1 MLHAQLY
8 RDEYIEPISDP
19 SAQGQRFFVEDLL
32 DIGIFSTM
40 NQLLRERVV
49 ETRMKLNRFEQDLKL
64 SDERIAIQQKYI
76 DDVAEI
82 QNNIGEKDSY
92 GRPWRHQV
100 ALKKWESYQAQLR
113 WVEELIRNHNNKSK
127 ETDWSNIEYL
137 IKSTTVEMD
146 FSNFSNDKG
155 LGLPFL
161 GEGLALD
168 SMRFL
173 FEMCTSSS
181 YNIVEVVGSD
191 YNFRRLRSRL
201 LKIHQAALFSTT
213 TNNNQ

>member
-1 MLHAQLY
+1 SYQFILKGNLETPHDQ
-8 RDEYIEPISDP
+8 
-19 SAQGQRFFVEDLL
+19 VLL
-32 DIGIFSTM
+32 DYLYLVC
-40 NQLLRERVV
+40 LLEFYQDTKS
-49 ETRMKLNRFEQDLKL
+49 ECEDKL
-64 SDERIAIQQKYI
+64 
-76 DDVAEI
+76 AEI